1 MDWATPIDIYCE
13 RIDATFWSEP
23 LNALTNAAFILAA
36 YAAAQRFRAAGLR
49 DPLIAFLIGVVAL
62 IGIGSFAFHT
72 LATRGAVVLDVIPI
86 TVFIYGYL
94 LLAVR
99 RFIGLRIAATAALL
113 VAFFAVSYGLSALVP
128 RQWLNGSVDYLP
140 PLFALYAVGLLSHD
154 PAIRRGILAAATLF
168 TASLALRTA
177 DLAACTVL
185 PIGTHFLWHVLNAGV
200 LHVLLVT
207 AIDASGTRRDAPSGL
222 PAA

>member
-72 LATRGAVVLDVIPI
+72 LATRSAVVLDVIPI

-128 RQWLNGSVDYLP
+128 RQSDVSIGESSV
-140 PLFALYAVGLLSHD
+140 
-154 PAIRRGILAAATLF
+154 T
-168 TASLALRTA
+168 
-177 DLAACTVL
+177 
-185 PIGTHFLWHVLNAGV
+185 
-200 LHVLLVT
+200 LHV
-207 AIDASGTRRDAPSGL
+207 IR
-222 PAA
+222 